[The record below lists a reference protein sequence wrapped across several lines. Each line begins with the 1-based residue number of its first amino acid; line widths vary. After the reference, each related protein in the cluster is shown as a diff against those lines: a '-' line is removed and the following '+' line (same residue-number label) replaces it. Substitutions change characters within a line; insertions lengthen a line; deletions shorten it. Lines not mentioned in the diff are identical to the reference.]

1 MKYERVCDQISCM
14 TKIMTS
20 LLRVADNMESRSRQ
34 LCDDSRAF
42 HKGLEYEIVS

>member
-20 LLRVADNMESRSRQ
+20 LLRVADNMEYRSRQ
-34 LCDDSRAF
+34 LCEDARAF
-42 HKGLEYEIVS
+42 NRGLEYVLQ